1 MILDKN
7 LQFASAVSVATVA
20 DRILVGDVIDLQALS
35 ASGVGGARDIG
46 NGRPVYLVV
55 QVTTEIITA
64 GVAGTIAFEL
74 VSDAQE
80 AIVPDTATVHYRSQK
95 FVTDDAAANSDFL
108 NVGGVPVCIAI
119 PLEGVVYERYLGVVA
134 DVETTEVTA
143 GAISAFLTLDPAVYR
158 KYAQGQVA

>member
-20 DRILVGDVIDLQALS
+20 DRILVGDVIDLQSLGAT
-35 ASGVGGARDIG
+35 VGGARDIG

-55 QVTTEIITA
+55 QVTTEVITA

-95 FVTDDAAANSDFL
+95 FVTDDAAVNSAFL
-108 NVGGVPVCIAI
+108 NAGGVPVVIAI
-119 PLEGVVYERYLGVVA
+119 PMEGVVYERYLGIVA